1 MSGSVLIVNCR
12 CALRCV
18 VINSC
23 IMLRV
28 CRHTEP
34 PVNELDRM
42 ALDVLRADR
51 SLFAQELLLASLSG
65 EDVQERAIESS
76 ASMSSVS
83 ATPLSASASFSSIS
97 RDTGSARAPIRAWE
111 ATASNHP
118 AANGETRGTS
128 RNIASVS
135 EKNKTSSSSFSA
147 LSVGKSASS
156 HGNQMSGSRDG
167 L

>member
-23 IMLRV
+23 IMLHV
-28 CRHTEP
+28 FRHTEP

-42 ALDVLRADR
+42 AMDVLRADR

-65 EDVQERAIESS
+65 EDVQERAVESS

-83 ATPLSASASFSSIS
+83 ATPLSASASLTSIS
-97 RDTGSARAPIRAWE
+97 RNTVGARAPIRAWE
-111 ATASNHP
+111 ATASNRL

-128 RNIASVS
+128 RNIASIS

-156 HGNQMSGSRDG
+156 HGNQMSGSRDR